1 MTLEGQFANRQKVFD
16 DALATVEAAALDGG
30 VIELHAEAQRLLKR
44 HQDCMMPV
52 GEVEAE
58 IVRLASQHGVAVI
71 FD

>member
-1 MTLEGQFANRQKVFD
+1 MTLEGQFAKRQKVFD
-16 DALATVEAAALDGG
+16 DALAAVEAAALDCG

-44 HQDCMMPV
+44 QDCMMPV

-58 IVRLASQHGVAVI
+58 IVRLASKHGVAVI